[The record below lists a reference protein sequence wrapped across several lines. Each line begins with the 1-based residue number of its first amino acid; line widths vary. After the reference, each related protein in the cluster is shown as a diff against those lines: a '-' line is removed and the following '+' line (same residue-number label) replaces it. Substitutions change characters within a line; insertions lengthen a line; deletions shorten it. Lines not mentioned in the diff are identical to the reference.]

1 MHNKV
6 QKYPQFVSNF
16 PLLLLLKVYSTLSV
30 LTQCI
35 CRTKYQS
42 SCFLQISFLL
52 PFSYT
57 IHVHVTSHNLHKI
70 PRHYKPQNA
79 LSPVIFLSFQPTTPI
94 CQLFLQTLLSGKK
107 HHLFGI
113 CLCFHLLYCKTF
125 SSIIFNVL

>member
-1 MHNKV
+1 MHNKF

-79 LSPVIFLSFQPTTPI
+79 LSPVIFLSNLLRPFANCFYRLYFLAKNTT
-94 CQLFLQTLLSGKK
+94 FLVYVFVSTCCTVK
-107 HHLFGI
+107 H
-113 CLCFHLLYCKTF
+113 
-125 SSIIFNVL
+125 SPQ